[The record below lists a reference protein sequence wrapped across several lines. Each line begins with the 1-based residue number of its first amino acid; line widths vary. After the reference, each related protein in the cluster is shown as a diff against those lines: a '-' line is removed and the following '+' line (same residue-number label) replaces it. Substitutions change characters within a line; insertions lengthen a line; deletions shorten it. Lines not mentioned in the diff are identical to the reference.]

1 MEFYKLKERGG
12 GTAAVKEIMTSSSAW
27 GSKEDLAVDDNDERR
42 GRGSDEGS
50 ASRSGCGRAATIS
63 WSEDEI
69 PLKGITSRVAGK
81 NAVRVD
87 TREDGDGGGA
97 LSPV

>member
-12 GTAAVKEIMTSSSAW
+12 GGGGGAAVKEIMTSSSAW
-27 GSKEDLAVDDNDERR
+27 GSKEDLAAAVDERR

-50 ASRSGCGRAATIS
+50 GSGRAATIS

-69 PLKGITSRVAGK
+69 PLKGITGRAAGK
-81 NAVRVD
+81 NAVRVA